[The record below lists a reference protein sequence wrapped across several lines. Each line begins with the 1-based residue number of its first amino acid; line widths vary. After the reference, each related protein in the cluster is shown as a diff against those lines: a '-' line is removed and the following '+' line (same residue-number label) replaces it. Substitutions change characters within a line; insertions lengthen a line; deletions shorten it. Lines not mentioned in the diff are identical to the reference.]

1 VVLAKLLVLVLLACV
16 GLLHRVPAAPQVSTL
31 LCGLVFLCVA
41 ASTCACRRHLGLLEL
56 LGCGVLVVVVVVV
69 VVVAAAAA
77 AAAVGRLWV
86 ELVLGQ
92 DGGCSESVD
101 VVTGGKG
108 ALELLPG
115 VALKQVL
122 AQADAAVLGHLAV
135 LAVGNGDQGVEVHW
149 RRHVGVKLVGW

>member
-1 VVLAKLLVLVLLACV
+1 MVVIF
-16 GLLHRVPAAPQVSTL
+16 
-31 LCGLVFLCVA
+31 VFVVDVA
-41 ASTCACRRHLGLLEL
+41 VV
-56 LGCGVLVVVVVVV
+56 GVLVVVVVV